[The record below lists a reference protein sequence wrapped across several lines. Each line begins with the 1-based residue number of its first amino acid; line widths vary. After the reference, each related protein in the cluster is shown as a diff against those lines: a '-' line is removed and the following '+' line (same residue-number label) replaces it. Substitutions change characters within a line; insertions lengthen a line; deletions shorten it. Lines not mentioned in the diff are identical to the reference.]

1 MTNPSTPDLA
11 VLATEAK
18 ALYEKLEAL
27 WADEGV
33 EQLEIFLDPDI
44 VSVLAEIKELSLD
57 FVRRVAEMD
66 TGY

>member
-1 MTNPSTPDLA
+1 MSNTSKSNIETLVA
-11 VLATEAK
+11 EAK
-18 ALYEKLEAL
+18 TLHDKLQAL

-57 FVRRVAEMD
+57 FIRRVAELD
-66 TGY
+66 E